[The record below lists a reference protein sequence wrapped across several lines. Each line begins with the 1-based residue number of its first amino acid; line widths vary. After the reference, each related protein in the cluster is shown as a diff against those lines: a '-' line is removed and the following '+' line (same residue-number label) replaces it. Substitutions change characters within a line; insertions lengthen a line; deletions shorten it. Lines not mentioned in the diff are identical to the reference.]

1 MKILGYTFS
10 LLILLAALGCGSKED
25 AVVPEGTGTALAGSC
40 HASVIGEWQLAGVQP
55 TSMIAGKPATT
66 QAPPYGETFELRAD
80 STFRRTRSNGYAATG
95 KYTFVQYGPD
105 DFGVLATFDNP
116 ALSYHELPG
125 HPDKFRSYTEGQVY
139 LRQTEPGVLVESY
152 MASDG
157 PSFIYRMAGNSN
169 Q

>member
-10 LLILLAALGCGSKED
+10 LLILLTTLGCGSKED
-25 AVVPEGTGTALAGSC
+25 IVAPEGTGAARAEASLA
-40 HASVIGEWQLAGVQP
+40 AVIGKWQLVGVQP

-152 MASDG
+152 VASDG
-157 PSFIYRMAGNSN
+157 PSFIYRQQAA
-169 Q
+169 QE